1 MKPLLERW
9 PFKKILALD
18 TEIEQ
23 LMKQQ
28 KDERKEIDER
38 LNKIS
43 AATLEGD
50 WGSIVT
56 PRET

>member
-1 MKPLLERW
+1 MKSLLERW

-18 TEIEQ
+18 TEIEE

-28 KDERKEIDER
+28 KDERREIDER
-38 LNKIS
+38 LNKIG

-50 WGSIVT
+50 WGSIIT
-56 PRET
+56 PRES